1 MMLSSLSAQSPES
14 VGTPLEEEREKMFIH
29 SSERGV
35 RECFPKCEA
44 IRELCVCVCVCER
57 EAAAQAATVTLSLP
71 HSLHILS
78 PLFTFLES
86 AAVRSVIS
94 YRCGPLAL

>member
-1 MMLSSLSAQSPES
+1 MLSSLSARSPES

-35 RECFPKCEA
+35 HECFSKCEA
-44 IRELCVCVCVCER
+44 IREPCVCER
-57 EAAAQAATVTLSLP
+57 EAAAQAATVTLSLSR
-71 HSLHILS
+71 SLHILS

-86 AAVRSVIS
+86 AAVRSVI
-94 YRCGPLAL
+94 